1 MTRRGGRATTVA
13 KPRARLATGIELE
26 YELFGDPTRPPL
38 VLIMGLGAQ
47 MILWEDDF
55 CLNLAASGFHVVR
68 FDNRDVGTSTQL
80 DALGLPNVFEAMQ
93 AAFAGKPVAAPYT
106 LDDMADDTVALMD
119 VLGIARAHVV
129 GASMGGM
136 IAQTLAIRHPERLL
150 SMTSIMSTT
159 GDVTLPQAT
168 SEAMRVLLTPP
179 PPDRAGNIARAIEAW
194 KVIGSPKFPL
204 DEERMRAIFGR
215 AFDRG
220 YHPAGVARQMA
231 AIMASGNRT
240 AALRAVTVPSL
251 VIHGDAD
258 PLVRIE
264 AGRATAAAIPA
275 ATLVVI
281 EGMGHDLPRGTWPEI
296 IDAIGDLAE
305 RARARAA

>member
-1 MTRRGGRATTVA
+1 M
-13 KPRARLATGIELE
+13 PRAHLANGIELE
-26 YELFGDPTRPPL
+26 YDTFGDPTNPPL

-47 MILWEDDF
+47 MILWEEDF
-55 CLNLAASGFHVVR
+55 CTELAASGFRVVR
-68 FDNRDVGTSTQL
+68 FDNRDVGMSTQL
-80 DALGLPNVFEAMQ
+80 DALGMPNVLEAMQ
-93 AAFAGKPVAAPYT
+93 AAFSGKPVQAPYT
-106 LDDMADDTVALMD
+106 LEDMADDTVALMD
-119 VLGIARAHVV
+119 VLGIARTHVV

-136 IAQTLAIRHPERLL
+136 IAQALAIRHPDRLL

-159 GDVTLPQAT
+159 GDTRLPQAT
-168 SEAMRVLLTPP
+168 SEAMQVLLTPP
-179 PPDRAGNIARAIEAW
+179 PFDREGNIARAIAAW

-204 DEERMRAIFGR
+204 DEDRMRAIFGR

-231 AIMASGNRT
+231 AIMASGDRT
-240 AALRAVTVPSL
+240 TALHAVTVPSL

-258 PLVRIE
+258 PLVRVE
-264 AGRATAAAIPA
+264 AGRATAAAIPG

-296 IDAIGDLAE
+296 IDAIGALAE

>member
-1 MTRRGGRATTVA
+1 M
-13 KPRARLATGIELE
+13 PRARLANGIELE
-26 YELFGDPTRPPL
+26 YDAFGDPTNPPL
-38 VLIMGLGAQ
+38 LLIMGLGAQ
-47 MILWEDDF
+47 MILWEEDF
-55 CLNLAASGFHVVR
+55 CLQLAGAGFHVVR
-68 FDNRDVGTSTQL
+68 FDNRDVGMSTQL
-80 DALGLPNVFEAMQ
+80 DDLGVPNVFEAMA
-93 AAFAGKPVAAPYT
+93 AAFAGKPVEAPYT
-106 LDDMADDTVALMD
+106 LDDMADDAVGLMD

-150 SMTSIMSTT
+150 TMTSIMSTT

-168 SEAMRVLLTPP
+168 PEAMRVLLTPP
-179 PPDRAGNIARAIEAW
+179 PADRDGNVARAVEAW

-204 DEERMRAIFGR
+204 DEGRMRALFGR

-220 YHPAGVARQMA
+220 YHPAGVARQMT
-231 AIMASGNRT
+231 AIMASGDRT
-240 AALRAVTVPSL
+240 AKLRDVTVPSL

-264 AGRATAAAIPA
+264 GGRATAAAIPGA
-275 ATLVVI
+275 ELVVI
-281 EGMGHDLPRGTWPEI
+281 EGMGHDLPRGVWTEI
-296 IDAIGDLAE
+296 VDAIGELVE